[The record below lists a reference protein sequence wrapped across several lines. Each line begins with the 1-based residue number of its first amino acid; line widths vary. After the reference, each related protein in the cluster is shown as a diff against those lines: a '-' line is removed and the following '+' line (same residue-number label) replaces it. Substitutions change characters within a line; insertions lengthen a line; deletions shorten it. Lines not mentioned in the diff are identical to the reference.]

1 MLQIVL
7 KFYNVKHDKH
17 DSMFRKFIKKKSSE
31 ETIFEWNKTSSFRED
46 EKRESFAFIRWN
58 EEK

>member
-1 MLQIVL
+1 
-7 KFYNVKHDKH
+7 
-17 DSMFRKFIKKKSSE
+17 MFRKFIKKKSSE
-31 ETIFEWNKTSSFRED
+31 ETIFEWNKTSSFRGD